1 MMLHDNKELFEQVV
15 LKTSDFFDMEPAII
29 EKDYYVTLFL
39 RELLKKRDD
48 VVFKGGTSLSKCYGI
63 IKRFSEDIDLN
74 VKGENK
80 PTEGERRALKKDIE
94 AVIDKLSFRLANNS
108 EIFSRRDFNKYL
120 IEYPVTL
127 GASYLKS
134 RIIVETAVFFRAY
147 PNEKRQVTNYIYD
160 YLKENNILEYA
171 DEWNL
176 TPFDITVQSAERT
189 LIDKI
194 YAIGDYYLNGN
205 IFQHSRHIYDIYKLE
220 SMVEFDEGLK
230 RLVKDVRAERV
241 KHKTC
246 LSAQNEID
254 MNKILSE
261 IVNKDVF
268 KADYE
273 SVTASL
279 LFENVEYNEA
289 LKSMRRIIEKNIF

>member
-134 RIIVETAVFFRAY
+134 QIIVETAVFFRAY

-230 RLVKDVRAERV
+230 RLVKDVRAERM

-289 LKSMRRIIEKNIF
+289 LKSMRRIIEENIF

>member
-1 MMLHDNKELFEQVV
+1 MLHDNKELFEQVV

>member
-1 MMLHDNKELFEQVV
+1 MLHDNKEIFEQAV
-15 LKTSDFFDMEPAII
+15 LKTAEFLNIEPAII

-39 RELLKKRDD
+39 RELSEKRDD
-48 VVFKGGTSLSKCYGI
+48 IVFKGGTSLSKCYGI

-80 PTEGERRALKKDIE
+80 PTEGERRALKRDIE
-94 AVIDKLSFRLANNS
+94 SVIDKLSFRLANDS

-134 RIIVETAVFFRAY
+134 QIIVETAVFFRAY

-160 YLKENNILEYA
+160 YLKENNSLEYA
-171 DEWNL
+171 DKWDL

-194 YAIGDYYLNGN
+194 YAIGDYYLSGN
-205 IFQHSRHIYDIYKLE
+205 TLQHSRHIYDIYKLE
-220 SMVEFDEGLK
+220 SMVKFDGNLRK
-230 RLVKDVRAERV
+230 LADDVRAERV

-246 LSAQNEID
+246 LSAQSEVD
-254 MNKILSE
+254 MNKLLSE

-268 KADYE
+268 KSDYE

-279 LFENVEYNEA
+279 LFENVGYDEV
-289 LKSMRRIIEKNIF
+289 LKSLKRIIEENIF

>member
-134 RIIVETAVFFRAY
+134 QIIVETAVFFRAY

>member
-127 GASYLKS
+127 GASYLKPQ
-134 RIIVETAVFFRAY
+134 IIVETAVFFRAY

-205 IFQHSRHIYDIYKLE
+205 IFQNSRHIYDIYKLE

-289 LKSMRRIIEKNIF
+289 LKSMRRIIEENIF

>member
-1 MMLHDNKELFEQVV
+1 
-15 LKTSDFFDMEPAII
+15 
-29 EKDYYVTLFL
+29 
-39 RELLKKRDD
+39 
-48 VVFKGGTSLSKCYGI
+48 
-63 IKRFSEDIDLN
+63 
-74 VKGENK
+74 
-80 PTEGERRALKKDIE
+80 
-94 AVIDKLSFRLANNS
+94 
-108 EIFSRRDFNKYL
+108 
-120 IEYPVTL
+120 
-127 GASYLKS
+127 
-134 RIIVETAVFFRAY
+134 
-147 PNEKRQVTNYIYD
+147 
-160 YLKENNILEYA
+160 
-171 DEWNL
+171 
-176 TPFDITVQSAERT
+176 
-189 LIDKI
+189 
-194 YAIGDYYLNGN
+194 
-205 IFQHSRHIYDIYKLE
+205 
-220 SMVEFDEGLK
+220 MVEFDEGLK

>member
-1 MMLHDNKELFEQVV
+1 MLHDNKELFEQVV

-134 RIIVETAVFFRAY
+134 QIIVETAVFFRAY

-289 LKSMRRIIEKNIF
+289 LKSMRRIIEENIF

>member
-134 RIIVETAVFFRAY
+134 QIIVETAVFFRAY

-289 LKSMRRIIEKNIF
+289 LKSMRRIIEENIF